1 MYPNDDRPDR
11 KKSRGRAR
19 PPATTASGDASPAVR
34 PLAQGTS
41 DDPTLANPLSSYPIG
56 MTGEPAAAYPTAG
69 AYAEPPPGPGTLGGQ
84 AEPDFVAPGGYVGAS
99 YAAPGVSEP
108 AAVYPTTAGY
118 DAQATGYPVAGTYA
132 EPSTAYPAPVAY
144 AEFAASQPTF
154 GSESSFGHAS
164 RAERTLELREEQLV
178 ARKDLRE
185 VGEITVRTVVEEVPG
200 RLEVEA
206 QREEVEIEHVPQGHI
221 VTERVGPYEEDG
233 VLVVPVYEEQLVV
246 VKRLVLKEHLRVR
259 RVSSVEHQLFEDT
272 LRRDRLVIEDPNNTQ
287 LVHEQYATLDG
298 DHADHDGGER
308 AEHEDS
314 NPLGQLMRKVLG

>member
-1 MYPNDDRPDR
+1 MLD
-11 KKSRGRAR
+11 A
-19 PPATTASGDASPAVR
+19 PAT
-34 PLAQGTS
+34 
-41 DDPTLANPLSSYPIG
+41 
-56 MTGEPAAAYPTAG
+56 AYPTAG
-69 AYAEPPPGPGTLGGQ
+69 AY
-84 AEPDFVAPGGYVGAS
+84 VAPSVGPATPGA
-99 YAAPGVSEP
+99 YADAP
-108 AAVYPTTAGY
+108 YPTTVGY
-118 DAQATGYPVAGTYA
+118 DAQATGYPVAGAYA
-132 EPSTAYPAPVAY
+132 EPSTAYPAPGAY

-154 GSESSFGHAS
+154 GSEPAFGHVGG
-164 RAERTLELREEQLV
+164 AERTLELREEQLV

-206 QREEVEIEHVPQGHI
+206 QREEVEIEHVPQGQI
-221 VTERVGPYEEDG
+221 VTERIGPYEEDG
-233 VLVVPVYEEQLVV
+233 VLVVPIYEEQLVV

-259 RVSSVEHQLFEDT
+259 RVSSIEHQLFEDT

-298 DHADHDGGER
+298 DHDGDEHGR

>member
-1 MYPNDDRPDR
+1 M
-11 KKSRGRAR
+11 
-19 PPATTASGDASPAVR
+19 
-34 PLAQGTS
+34 
-41 DDPTLANPLSSYPIG
+41 
-56 MTGEPAAAYPTAG
+56 
-69 AYAEPPPGPGTLGGQ
+69 
-84 AEPDFVAPGGYVGAS
+84 APGGYVGAS
-99 YAAPGVSEP
+99 YAAPVSLQL
-108 AAVYPTTAGY
+108 AAVYPTTTGY
-118 DAQATGYPVAGTYA
+118 DAQATGYPVAGAYA
-132 EPSTAYPAPVAY
+132 EPSTAYPAPGAY
-144 AEFAASQPTF
+144 AEFAASQPAF
-154 GSESSFGHAS
+154 GSESSFGHAGGRSARWSYARAVS
-164 RAERTLELREEQLV
+164 RPQGSA
-178 ARKDLRE
+178 E
-185 VGEITVRTVVEEVPG
+185 VGEITVRTVVEEVPAP
-200 RLEVEA
+200 EVEA

-298 DHADHDGGER
+298 DHDDRDGGER